1 MSSEVL
7 LLKKKPV
14 PVEGIQWQCTQESEN
29 NIRKFLG
36 DDFVEVARD
45 SGNLLVVKFMGD
57 PWPFDGNDLEIALLV
72 DDIQMAV
79 EDFYDSSE
87 MGDLLLFFK
96 SYIRSEKSVLFF
108 VDDFCPFKMID
119 FLYGEEIDFVN
130 EVNPVIC
137 QDCLKVVDY
146 TEQRHAVEELC
157 ECGGEFCGC
166 GGCQTGARKLLL
178 GNRNAQDIG
187 LQEGFEILDWSPEKG
202 GVFSYK
208 ETAVGA

>member
-1 MSSEVL
+1 MAYQIINEVDFNGVHIS
-7 LLKKKPV
+7 KKK
-14 PVEGIQWQCTQESEN
+14 W
-29 NIRKFLG
+29 
-36 DDFVEVARD
+36 D
-45 SGNLLVVKFMGD
+45 SSGRIDYKIASGGLTLLVGD
-57 PWPFDGNDLEIALLV
+57 VSLEVQEFFGSLELGGLIL
-72 DDIQMAV
+72 
-79 EDFYDSSE
+79 EFKYFRDSSE
-87 MGDLLLFFK
+87 N
-96 SYIRSEKSVLFF
+96 VLFF
-108 VDDFCPFKMID
+108 IDDFCPFEMIA